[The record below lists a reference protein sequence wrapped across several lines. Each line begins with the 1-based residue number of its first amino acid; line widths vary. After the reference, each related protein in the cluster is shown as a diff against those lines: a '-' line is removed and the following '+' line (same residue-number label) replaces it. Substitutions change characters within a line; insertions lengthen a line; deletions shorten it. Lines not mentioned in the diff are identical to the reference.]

1 MSPDPETEIWRRCEV
16 AWAEWLRS
24 ENWTVD
30 LVPPY
35 RDNDPNGAP
44 TETLRDGRVVR
55 RPDVRAE
62 KGDTTEWWEVKYRTR
77 ADVNLFDGQREYWVQ
92 KDAFDDYR
100 DLARDR
106 NVRISVILR
115 VEADHLHPAR
125 WLQIS
130 IPSVVRFGRR
140 VRKVLRNGDE
150 VDAWAWPESAMTIV
164 PGPALSV
171 DRTGIGPFD
180 GVDGLVPVPDD
191 ELVVAETE
199 SRSRRGEQELGTAR
213 AARVVADPM
222 FALDVLRRRE
232 DLAVP
237 ELPKYSVLRIAEK
250 GEDIE
255 PLLGLLDYGI
265 RVFLV
270 TPEPPE
276 SELMRKNLHFVAT
289 RLLEWSHADTSMCG
303 AFWAVDGVVEG
314 KRLPEWS
321 AEVRSVLD
329 IADDNGGINVCQY
342 EVVHSSP
349 DEDIVIQAGAGTG
362 KTETMSERIMY
373 LLSTSVLVEER
384 GVEQY
389 PYGLRLDDIVLVTF
403 TREAAAQMRERLA
416 RVLNR
421 RRRLS
426 PRCALAAV
434 PWLTQLAST
443 QITTIHQYARLVTQ
457 QSASSL
463 GFDPNLSVSSQTLE
477 LRRIMNRALSP
488 HLTALLEEFPGN
500 DDAAGPPIPAAHEWI
515 AHLERVWETLGNN
528 GIQVMPIGDEPA
540 ASVDWGVDDASEGKE
555 RRIAEVIRDTLL
567 ETGRQFAVHCIEQG
581 LLPVDQLV
589 PNARQGLIASP
600 EPRIGKPRHFFVD
613 EFQDTDG
620 QQMDLILELSERLQ
634 SRLFV
639 VGDVKQGIYR
649 FRGAEGSA
657 FNLLKTRMEKERGM
671 SAPHTIKLVRNF
683 RTGGTLLSS
692 LHSCF
697 DQWGRTPAIAGGSE
711 LLLEYGPDD
720 ALKPQVERQLDG
732 RPFRGA
738 KIMKPKDY
746 LDVLV
751 ADVRTLVTAFK
762 NDPSKEKRTI
772 GILCRQNWTA
782 NEVRDRLRNNDLPCD
797 VLIGG
802 TFYQSEPVVE
812 ARVLLDAISNPS
824 DDSALLELCE
834 TRWIG
839 GILQSQEPPGGLE
852 ADESVWLA
860 SSGSILSWV
869 DRLTGLGDRKNGN
882 LVTDDLED
890 LRARLRSLRK
900 LHHVMNP
907 AALLAHCY
915 QKFSPHTWSRVDD
928 EVDDSRDR
936 ARYQINLEHLVVM
949 MDSVVAERSVGLLA
963 AIDWLRLQIATND
976 KEDEPQ
982 AGETGTV
989 TALTVHKAKG
999 QEFDHVIIPRTWDTF
1014 ESSRVTTVS
1023 SVIRD
1028 DDHGA
1033 PKLLWSWRTSGDVD
1047 FENFDPASPSA
1058 LREDEERRK
1067 EEARLLYVAM
1077 TRARDELV
1085 IYAESERDRETWGEL
1100 LKFGGI

>member
-16 AWAEWLRS
+16 AWTEYLRS

-35 RDNDPNGAP
+35 RAGDPNGAP
-44 TETLRDGRVVR
+44 TETLRDGRLVR
-55 RPDVRAE
+55 RPDVKAE

-106 NVRISVILR
+106 NVRIWVILR
-115 VEADHLHPAR
+115 VEADHLHRAR

-140 VRKVLRNGDE
+140 ARKVLRNGDE
-150 VDAWAWPESAMTIV
+150 VDAWVWPESAMTIV
-164 PGPALSV
+164 PGPALTV
-171 DRTGIGPFD
+171 DRTELGPFD
-180 GVDGLVPVPDD
+180 GVDGLVPVPED

-199 SRSRRGEQELGTAR
+199 SRSRRREQELGTAR
-213 AARVVADPM
+213 AARAVADPM
-222 FALDVLRRRE
+222 YALDVLRRRD

-237 ELPKYSVLRIAEK
+237 ELPKYSVLRIAER
-250 GEDIE
+250 GDDVE

-270 TPEPPE
+270 TPEPPDA
-276 SELMRKNLHFVAT
+276 ELLRKNLHFVAT
-289 RLLEWSHADTSMCG
+289 RLLEWSHADTSPCG
-303 AFWAVDGVVEG
+303 AFWAVDGVVDG
-314 KRLPEWS
+314 KRFSDWP

-329 IADDNGGINVCQY
+329 SADDNGGINVCQY

-362 KTETMSERIMY
+362 KTETMSERIVY

-416 RVLNR
+416 KVLNR

-426 PRCALAAV
+426 PRCVLAAV

-443 QITTIHQYARLVTQ
+443 QITTIHQYARIVTQ

-477 LRRIMNRALSP
+477 LRRIMNQALSP
-488 HLTALLEEFPGN
+488 HLTALLEEFPGKDN
-500 DDAAGPPIPAAHEWI
+500 AAGPPIPAAHEWI

-540 ASVDWGVDDASEGKE
+540 TSVDWGVDDASEGKE
-555 RRIAEVIRDTLL
+555 RRIAEVIRDTIL
-567 ETGRQFAVHCIEQG
+567 ETGRQFAAHCLEQG
-581 LLPVDQLV
+581 LLPVNQLV

-657 FNLLKTRMEKERGM
+657 FNLLETRMEERGM
-671 SAPHTIKLVRNF
+671 SAPHTMKLVRNF
-683 RTGGTLLSS
+683 RTGGTLLGS

-697 DQWGRTPAIAGGSE
+697 AEWGRTPAITGGTE

-720 ALKPQVERQLDG
+720 ALKPQVERHLDG
-732 RPFRGA
+732 RPLRGPT
-738 KIMKPKDY
+738 IVKPRDY

-751 ADVRTLVTAFK
+751 ADVQNLVTAFK
-762 NDPSKEKRTI
+762 NDPSNEKRKI

-782 NEVRDRLRNNDLPCD
+782 NEVRDRLRDNDLPCD

-802 TFYQSEPVVE
+802 TFFQSDPVVE

-839 GILQSQEPPGGLE
+839 GILRSQEPPGGLE
-852 ADESVWLA
+852 VDESVWLA
-860 SSGSILSWV
+860 ASGSILSWI
-869 DRLTGLGDRKNGN
+869 DRFTGLGDRKNGD

-890 LRARLRSLRK
+890 LRVRLRSLRK

-949 MDSVVAERSVGLLA
+949 MDSMVAERSVGLLA

-982 AGETGTV
+982 AGETGVV

-999 QEFDHVIIPRTWDTF
+999 QEFNHVIIPRTWDTF
-1014 ESSRVTTVS
+1014 ESSRATTVS

-1028 DDHGA
+1028 DDHES
-1033 PKLLWSWRTSGDVD
+1033 PKLLWSWRTGADAD
-1047 FENFDPASPSA
+1047 FKNFDPASPSA
-1058 LREDEERRK
+1058 LREDEERRR

-1085 IYAESERDRETWGEL
+1085 IYAKDEPDRETWGEL
-1100 LKFGGI
+1100 LKKGKI